1 MRNSSENWVVLTTDL
16 GHMAAALGL
25 ARRGLG
31 SVWPNPSVGCVLVNQ
46 GRVAGRGRTASGG
59 RPHAETEALAQ
70 AGDLARGATAYVT
83 LEPCSHHGKTPPCA
97 EALIKAGVSRIV
109 AATEDPDPRVS
120 GRGLARLR
128 EAGLSVEAGVMKEAA
143 DEIISGFRCRIET
156 GKPLVTLKIAATLD
170 GRTATHRGES
180 QWITGEDAR
189 ARGHLLRA
197 QSDAIL
203 IGSGTALIDDPML
216 NCRLPGL
223 EDRSPVRIVV
233 DGRLAV
239 PLTGKLV
246 ASAKDIPLWLITR
259 TGNSPER
266 LAALDDCGVDVI
278 EVPPSPA
285 GTVDLAAAL
294 RKLGDR
300 GVTRLLVE
308 AGGHLAAALLQS
320 QLVDRLAWFR
330 APMLIGGDGLPA
342 AVSFGIDKLIQAP
355 RWRRLSAAC
364 LGTDM
369 VEYLAKI

>member
-1 MRNSSENWVVLTTDL
+1 
-16 GHMAAALGL
+16 MAAALGL

-31 SVWPNPSVGCVLVNQ
+31 SVWPNPSVGCVLVKE
-46 GRVAGRGRTASGG
+46 GRVVGRGRTAPGG

-70 AGDLARGATAYVT
+70 AGEQARGATAYVT

-97 EALIKAGVSRIV
+97 EALVAAGVSRVV
-109 AATEDPDPRVS
+109 AATQDPDPRVS

-128 EAGLSVEAGVMKEAA
+128 EAGVTVEAGVMKEEA
-143 DEIISGFRCRIET
+143 DEIIAGFRCRVET

-180 QWITGEDAR
+180 QWITGPDAR

-197 QSDAIL
+197 QSDAIM
-203 IGSGTALIDDPML
+203 IGSGTALIDDPL
-216 NCRLPGL
+216 LSCRLPGL
-223 EDRSPVRIVV
+223 EERSPVRVVV
-233 DGRLAV
+233 DGRLSL
-239 PLTGKLV
+239 PLTSKLV
-246 ASAKDIPLWLITR
+246 ASARDIPLWLITR

-266 LAALDDCGVDVI
+266 LAAFDECGVEVI
-278 EVPPSPA
+278 EISPSPA

-294 RKLGDR
+294 QELGAR
-300 GVTRLLVE
+300 GLTRLLVE

-342 AVSFGIDKLIQAP
+342 AVSFGIDELNQAP

>member
-1 MRNSSENWVVLTTDL
+1 VVLTTDL

-46 GRVAGRGRTASGG
+46 GRVVGRGRTAQGG

-70 AGDLARGATAYVT
+70 ADYLARGATAYVT
-83 LEPCSHHGKTPPCA
+83 LEPCSHHGKTGPCA
-97 EALIKAGVSRIV
+97 EALISAGVTRV
-109 AATEDPDPRVS
+109 VVATEDPDPRVS

-128 EAGLSVEAGVMKEAA
+128 DGGVSVESGLLQEEA
-143 DEIISGFRCRIET
+143 DEVIAGFRCRIET
-156 GKPLVTLKIAATLD
+156 GKPLVTLKIAASLD

-180 QWITGEDAR
+180 QWITGETAR

-197 QSDAIL
+197 QADAIM
-203 IGSGTALIDDPML
+203 IGSGTALIDDPL
-216 NCRLPGL
+216 LTCRLPGL
-223 EDRSPVRIVV
+223 EGRSPVRVLV
-233 DGRLAV
+233 DGRLSL
-239 PLTGKLV
+239 PLTSKLV
-246 ASAKDIPLWLITR
+246 ASAEKTPLWLFTR

-266 LAALDDCGVDVI
+266 LAALDECGVEVI
-278 EVPPSPA
+278 ETAPTA
-285 GTVDLAAAL
+285 EGAVDLDAVL
-294 RKLGDR
+294 KKLGER
-300 GVTRLLVE
+300 GLTRLLVE
-308 AGGHLAAALLQS
+308 AGGHLAAALLRHR
-320 QLVDRLAWFR
+320 LVDRLAWFQ

-342 AVSFGIDKLIQAP
+342 AVAFGIDKLDYAP